1 MKIAARKG
9 NLDIVKLLV
18 ENGADIDA
26 TDNDKNKPLSIG
38 NNVELI
44 NKIYN
49 FNLYIFVK
57 LHFLTNR
64 KWLNF

>member
-18 ENGADIDA
+18 ENGANIDA

-49 FNLYIFVK
+49 FNLYIFIK

>member
-18 ENGADIDA
+18 ENGANIDA

-49 FNLYIFVK
+49 FNLYIFMK

>member
-18 ENGADIDA
+18 ENGANIDA

>member
-18 ENGADIDA
+18 ENGANIDA

-49 FNLYIFVK
+49 FNLYI
-57 LHFLTNR
+57 L
-64 KWLNF
+64 

>member
-49 FNLYIFVK
+49 FNLYIFIK
-57 LHFLTNR
+57 LHFLTNQ

>member
-1 MKIAARKG
+1 MNIAARKG

-18 ENGADIDA
+18 ENGANIDA

-49 FNLYIFVK
+49 FNLYIFIK